1 MKALNN
7 INNRHNTV
15 LPGFGVEVV
24 FENFVDSEAIGLVE
38 GIKDFVNFVVVV
50 AVEIVV
56 NLVGWELLNLLKLMS
71 MEAEK

>member
-24 FENFVDSEAIGLVE
+24 FEDFVDSEAIGLVE

-56 NLVGWELLNLLKLMS
+56 NLVG
-71 MEAEK
+71 

>member
-24 FENFVDSEAIGLVE
+24 FGDFVGSEAIGLVVE
-38 GIKDFVNFVVVV
+38 KVVAEDFVNFVVVV
-50 AVEIVV
+50 AVEIVA
-56 NLVGWELLNLLKLMS
+56 NLVN
-71 MEAEK
+71 

>member
-1 MKALNN
+1 MKTINN

-24 FENFVDSEAIGLVE
+24 FEDFVDSEAIGLVVE
-38 GIKDFVNFVVVV
+38 KVVAEDFVNFVVVV

-56 NLVGWELLNLLKLMS
+56 NLVG
-71 MEAEK
+71 

>member
-1 MKALNN
+1 MKTLNN

-56 NLVGWELLNLLKLMS
+56 NLVG
-71 MEAEK
+71 